1 MKYQKRTYR
10 LWITS
15 LLIIFI
21 CIVGTAREGA
31 VTFDAATALGKPT
44 LTIVSRTPSSVSMKY
59 SKVNGATGYQIYRA
73 TKQDG
78 PYKKIKTTKELTYKD
93 TSASSKTAYYY
104 KVRAYKTGASKNTY
118 GNFSAV
124 KSVKAVLSKTTNL
137 TAKASANGISLT
149 WKTVSRATSYR
160 VYRADSK
167 NGTYEYVTS
176 TKNLKYTDNNVKS
189 GKTYYYKVR
198 AYAVSNSIKYYGS
211 YSSIASA
218 KISNNTQTNNSYQQ
232 QVIDLVNKE
241 RKAAG
246 LSALTTTSKLESAA
260 MHRAKEIVKTFSHTR
275 PDGTSFYTVLE
286 EYGITYNAC
295 GENIAWGQRTPE
307 EVMNDWMNSEGH
319 RRNIMSSNYNKI
331 GIGYYVVNNTA
342 YWVQI
347 FTN

>member
-1 MKYQKRTYR
+1 M
-10 LWITS
+10 
-15 LLIIFI
+15 
-21 CIVGTAREGA
+21 VGTVSEDTL
-31 VTFDAATALGKPT
+31 TFNAATALGKPT
-44 LTIVSRTPSSVSMKY
+44 LTIVSRTPSSVSIKY

-78 PYKKIKTTKELTYKD
+78 TYKKIKTTKEL
-93 TSASSKTAYYY
+93 
-104 KVRAYKTGASKNTY
+104 R
-118 GNFSAV
+118 
-124 KSVKAVLSKTTNL
+124 
-137 TAKASANGISLT
+137 LT

-160 VYRADSK
+160 IYRATSK

-176 TKNLKYTDNNVKS
+176 TKNSNYTDNNVIR

-211 YSSIASA
+211 YSSITSA
-218 KISNNTQTNNSYQQ
+218 KISNNTQTNKSYQQ

-241 RKAAG
+241 RKTAG

-260 MHRAKEIVKTFSHTR
+260 MHRAKEIVETFSHTR
-275 PDGTSFYTVLE
+275 PDGTSFYTVLG

-307 EVMNDWMNSEGH
+307 EVMNNWMNSDGH
-319 RRNIMSSNYNKI
+319 RKNIMSSNFNKI
-331 GIGYYVVNNTA
+331 GIGYYVVNNTP